1 MLIQYTLLCMH
12 QKQTDKDAHY
22 LKLEKTMTIN
32 YNSPLIQSF
41 AIQGFSFPWS
51 AAVGKYQME
60 NSRNKEFISFKV
72 CTILSSVTKCRTV
85 PLRPSLS
92 CQEHESSLWPV
103 HSCRTCYLPISHH
116 LAAIWAVRLVRRQRE
131 KEEERPHSHNFYY
144 SILLELFYY

>member
-60 NSRNKEFISFKV
+60 NSRNKEFISFTLSV
-72 CTILSSVTKCRTV
+72 ILSSMMKFFEVLLQPTQDMTY
-85 PLRPSLS
+85 PLVQL
-92 CQEHESSLWPV
+92 L
-103 HSCRTCYLPISHH
+103 HSVDTPAC
-116 LAAIWAVRLVRRQRE
+116 
-131 KEEERPHSHNFYY
+131 
-144 SILLELFYY
+144 